1 MEKIIGNQEQTLR
14 LNEKQLE
21 KQVGIAERALA
32 NVQAKADQLVNEKK
46 IVNLTEQELKN
57 REDLSDEE
65 RSILLAK
72 INNFETE
79 KKLVIESKKELEI
92 RKKVNKET
100 GITGKIVKG
109 FKKLGFDFSEALASA
124 EEESERIQRSGSDI
138 EKAFSQTLVNVK
150 LLQGGLTVALDTFVD
165 FANIGDKLVNNFF
178 T

>member
-1 MEKIIGNQEQTLR
+1 MFKLR
-14 LNEKQLE
+14 
-21 KQVGIAERALA
+21 
-32 NVQAKADQLVNEKK
+32 ADQLANEKK

-57 REDLSDEE
+57 REDLTDEE

-100 GITGKIVKG
+100 GVTGKIVKG
-109 FKKLGFDFSEALASA
+109 FKKLGFDFSEALAAA
-124 EEESERIQRSGSDI
+124 EEESERIQRSGSNI

-150 LLQGGLTVALDTFVD
+150 LLHWWAYYCIGYSLWILQH
-165 FANIGDKLVNNFF
+165 IGDNIK
-178 T
+178 